1 MNASSVSNAGSDAA
15 AGRLERLPV
24 RLEESRRA
32 GTGVETA
39 FPTSLQPQGPT
50 IHGSPDL
57 VIAKAAS
64 TG

>member
-1 MNASSVSNAGSDAA
+1 MNASSVSNAGSDPA
-15 AGRLERLPV
+15 AGRLKRLPV
-24 RLEESRRA
+24 RLEEPRR
-32 GTGVETA
+32 TSTDVETA
-39 FPTSLQPQGPT
+39 FPTSLQSQGPT